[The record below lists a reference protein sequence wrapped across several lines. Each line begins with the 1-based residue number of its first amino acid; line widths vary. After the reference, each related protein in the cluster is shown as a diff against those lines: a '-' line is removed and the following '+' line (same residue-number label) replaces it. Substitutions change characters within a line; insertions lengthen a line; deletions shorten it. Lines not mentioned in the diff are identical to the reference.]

1 MILESHPAEIGFL
14 DFVVAK
20 WSRLDYNQLKIRVL
34 RMFKGDGELDSG
46 QVLKLLSSEKG
57 VHNGDKAVEMALL
70 RYWRQGLLGRTRRG
84 GRFYYNL
91 TGRGVSRREWL
102 TKVMRGPSEA

>member
-1 MILESHPAEIGFL
+1 
-14 DFVVAK
+14 
-20 WSRLDYNQLKIRVL
+20 
-34 RMFKGDGELDSG
+34 MFEGDKELDSA
-46 QVLKLLSSEKG
+46 QVLELLSSEKRAA
-57 VHNGDKAVEMALL
+57 NGDKAVEMALL

-84 GRFYYNL
+84 GRFYYKL